1 MTTDTTASPKK
12 RTRVLLGITALFVL
26 AGAAYAVYYV
36 TVLSQ
41 RAETDNAY
49 VGGNL
54 VTLSSQVAGSVLEID
69 TDETRMVQAGATLI
83 KLDPVDADVALSQA
97 EARLGS
103 VVRQQ
108 RERYAS
114 ADQADAGIAQR
125 RLTLSTAEA
134 DLARRLPLAAD
145 HTISGEEVAHAREAV
160 ANARAALDVTQK
172 QARTARAGVAGVDVA
187 RHPLVLAARADYLQA
202 WLAARRNVIVAP
214 VSGYVAKRSVQV
226 GARIAPGAALL
237 TIVPLDQLWVDANF
251 KESEL
256 SEIRVGQ
263 DAVVEAD
270 MYGSKVR
277 FHGKVQGLS
286 AGTGSAFSLLPAQNA
301 SGNWIKVVQRL
312 PVRIA
317 LDPKELAEHPLRVG
331 LSTVV
336 TINISGKGGAALGA
350 MPATPPNATTALGQP
365 LAQGEAAADAIVK
378 RSMAN

>member
-12 RTRVLLGITALFVL
+12 RTFVLLGITALFAL
-26 AGAAYAVYYV
+26 AGIGYAVYYV

-125 RLTLSTAEA
+125 KLTLATAEA
-134 DLARRLPLAAD
+134 DLARRLPLVAD

-160 ANARAALDVTQK
+160 ATARAALDVTQK

-187 RHPLVLAARADYLQA
+187 RHPLVLAAKADYLQA

-226 GARIAPGAALL
+226 GARIAPGAPLL

-256 SEIRVGQ
+256 SDIRVGQ
-263 DAVVEAD
+263 DAVIEAD

-331 LSTVV
+331 LSTDVK
-336 TINISGKGGAALGA
+336 IDIAGKGGAALGV
-350 MPATPPNATTALGQP
+350 MPAAPANATTALSQP

-378 RSMAN
+378 RSMAD

>member
-1 MTTDTTASPKK
+1 MTTETTASPKK

-336 TINISGKGGAALGA
+336 TINIAGKGGAALGA